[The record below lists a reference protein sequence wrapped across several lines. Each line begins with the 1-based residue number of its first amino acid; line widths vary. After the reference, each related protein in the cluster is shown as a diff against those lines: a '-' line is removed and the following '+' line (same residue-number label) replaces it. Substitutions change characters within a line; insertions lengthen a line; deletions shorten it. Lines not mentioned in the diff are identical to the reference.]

1 MKARQVLV
9 WQRLTWPQPLS
20 PATAISAVRALATLA
35 GQPRIVLEASG
46 AGGVVSWRIGADEP
60 ALPRVVAALATH
72 MNGLRHEP
80 TMGIRSVRA
89 AASLRTSRASG
100 MPLAT
105 AQVEPVARSALAAL
119 AAAGRD
125 ESVTLQVILGARST
139 PRVVGNDIEAATRR
153 GVQTKLNEHR
163 FGCEIR
169 IGADAAGTSR
179 ERMLVGGVLAGLR
192 GLEAPGIRL
201 HLRRTSVSR
210 FNRAG
215 SPLWWPL
222 WLSVSE
228 VAALLAWPIAVDPEA
243 QLPGVPNPHPRLLP
257 IPRRV
262 VRHGRSL
269 GVSAVDGGVVALQ
282 TADSLRHLHVLGPTG
297 VGKSTLLANLALQD
311 MAAGRS
317 VVVIDPKGDLVEDL
331 LARVPESRLDDVVV
345 LDPSGDAPVGIGALA
360 ARNNVEADLLAEHLL
375 GVLHSLYADA
385 WGPRTQDILH
395 SCLLTLARR
404 SALTPNDPATSLV
417 MVPLLLTNDG
427 FRRSVVGGIA
437 KADPMGLGTF
447 WAWFESISDAERQAA
462 IAPLMNK
469 LRPILLRSGLRA
481 VLGQRRPKFRIEQVF
496 TRRRILLVSLNKGSL
511 GTEGAQ
517 LLGSL
522 VVGLL
527 WQAALGRAGTP
538 QQLRRPASVVVD
550 EMQDYVRL
558 PGDVADALAQ
568 ARGLGVG
575 FTLAHQHLGQLPK
588 ALREAVAANVQ
599 SQLCFQLSGSDAK
612 AIVSSR
618 PGVLVAEDF
627 QRLGAFQAYARLS
640 VSGRSTDWMSV
651 TTTPLSQPLRD
662 SEVLR
667 VRSAARYGQPLDEV
681 EADLL
686 GLLYAQKS
694 MGSTDH
700 NEPHYPG
707 DVPGR
712 VRPGGAS

>member
-1 MKARQVLV
+1 
-9 WQRLTWPQPLS
+9 
-20 PATAISAVRALATLA
+20 
-35 GQPRIVLEASG
+35 PRIVLEATGS
-46 AGGVVSWRIGADEP
+46 GGVVSWRIGADEH
-60 ALPRVVAALATH
+60 ALPRVVAALSTH
-72 MNGLRHEP
+72 MAGLRHES
-80 TMGIRSVRA
+80 TSGVRSVET
-89 AASLRTSRASG
+89 AASLRTSRTSG

-105 AQVEPVARSALAAL
+105 AQVEPATRSVLAAL
-119 AAAGRD
+119 ASTGRD

-139 PRVVGNDIEAATRR
+139 PRVVGSEVEVATRR
-153 GVQTKLNEHR
+153 GVQTKLSEHR
-163 FGCEIR
+163 FGCDIR
-169 IGADAAGTSR
+169 IGADAASVSR

-192 GLEAPGIRL
+192 GLEAPGVRL
-201 HLRRTSVSR
+201 HLRRMSVGR
-210 FNRAG
+210 FKRAG

-222 WLSVSE
+222 WLGVTE
-228 VAALLAWPIAVDPEA
+228 VAALLAWPIAVDPET
-243 QLPGVPNPHPRLLP
+243 QLPGVASPHPMLLP
-257 IPRRV
+257 VPRRV
-262 VRHGRSL
+262 TRSGRSL
-269 GVSAVDGGVVALQ
+269 GVSAVDGQPIGLP
-282 TADSLRHLHVLGPTG
+282 TTDSLRHLHVLGPTG

-331 LARVPESRLDDVVV
+331 LARIPESRLDDVVV

-360 ARNNVEADLLAEHLL
+360 ARNPAEADLLAEHLL

-427 FRRSVVGGIA
+427 FRRSVVGRIA

-447 WAWFESISDAERQAA
+447 WAWYESISEAERQAA

-469 LRPILLRSGLRA
+469 LRPILLRPGLRA
-481 VLGQRRPKFRIEQVF
+481 VLGQRQPKFRIQEVF
-496 TRRRILLVSLNKGSL
+496 TKRRILLVSLNKGSL
-511 GTEGAQ
+511 GSEGAQ

-527 WQAALGRAGTP
+527 WQAALGRAGTSP
-538 QQLRRPASVVVD
+538 ELRHLVSVVVD

-558 PGDVADALAQ
+558 PGDIADALAQ

-612 AIVSSR
+612 AIAASR

-627 QRLGAFQAYARLS
+627 QRLGAFQTYARLS
-640 VSGRSTDWMSV
+640 ASGRATDWMSL
-651 TTTPLSQPLRD
+651 TTTPLSKPLRNAD
-662 SEVLR
+662 VLR
-667 VRSAARYGQPLDEV
+667 TQSATRYGQPLDEV

-694 MGSTDH
+694 TESTGSTDH
-700 NEPHYPG
+700 SQPHGPG

-712 VRPGGAS
+712 VRPGAAS

>member
-1 MKARQVLV
+1 M
-9 WQRLTWPQPLS
+9 P
-20 PATAISAVRALATLA
+20 PATAVSAVRALATLA
-35 GQPRIVLEASG
+35 GQPRIGLEASG
-46 AGGVVSWRIGADEP
+46 SGGVVSWRVGADEH

-72 MNGLRHEP
+72 MSGLRHES
-80 TMGIRSVRA
+80 TTGNRSVGA
-89 AASLRTSRASG
+89 ATSLRTSRASG
-100 MPLAT
+100 LPLAT
-105 AQVEPVARSALAAL
+105 TQVEPATLSVLAAL
-119 AAAGRD
+119 AATGRD
-125 ESVTLQVILGARST
+125 ESVTLQVVLGARST
-139 PRVVGNDIEAATRR
+139 PRVVGSDVEAATRR
-153 GVQTKLNEHR
+153 GVQTKLSEHR
-163 FGCEIR
+163 FGCDIR
-169 IGADAAGTSR
+169 IGAEAASTSR

-192 GLEAPGIRL
+192 GLEAPGVRL
-201 HLRRTSVSR
+201 HLRRASVGR

-215 SPLWWPL
+215 SPLLWPL
-222 WLSVSE
+222 WLSVTE
-228 VAALLAWPIAVDPEA
+228 VAALLAWPIATDAEA
-243 QLPGVPNPHPRLLP
+243 QLPGVPSPHPRLLP
-257 IPRRV
+257 VPSRV
-262 VRHGRSL
+262 VRKGRRL
-269 GVSAVDGGVVALQ
+269 GVSAADGKAVALP
-282 TADSLRHLHVLGPTG
+282 TPDSLRHLHVLGPTG

-331 LARVPESRLDDVVV
+331 LARVPKRRLDDVVV
-345 LDPSGDAPVGIGALA
+345 LDPSGDAPVGIGVLA
-360 ARNNVEADLLAEHLL
+360 ARNLTEADLLSEHLL

-404 SALTPNDPATSLV
+404 SAQTPSDRATSLV

-427 FRRSVVGGIA
+427 FRRSVVARVA

-447 WAWFESISDAERQAA
+447 WAWYESVSDAERQAA

-469 LRPILLRSGLRA
+469 LRPILLRPGLRA
-481 VLGQRRPKFRIEQVF
+481 VLGQRQPKFRIEEVF
-496 TRRRILLVSLNKGSL
+496 TKRRILLVSLNRGSL
-511 GTEGAQ
+511 GSEGAQ

-527 WQAALGRAGTP
+527 WQAALVRAGMP
-538 QQLRRPASVVVD
+538 QQLRHPVSVIID

-599 SQLCFQLSGSDAK
+599 SQLCFQLSSSDAK
-612 AIVSSR
+612 AIASSR

-627 QRLGAFQAYARLS
+627 QRLGAFQAYVRLS
-640 VSGRSTDWMSV
+640 ASGRATDWMSL
-651 TTTPLSQPLRD
+651 TTTPLSQPLQRAD
-662 SEVLR
+662 VLR
-667 VRSAARYGQPLDEV
+667 RQSAARYGQPLDEV

-694 MGSTDH
+694 TESPGATDH
-700 NEPHYPG
+700 SQPHGPG
-707 DVPGR
+707 DMPGR